1 MIRKVLENL
10 LASASLSDAHGSAEL
25 LLSRYHTLDGVFC
38 ADASDLTDLVGE
50 RGAMIIKLTAATV
63 CRRAEDKLV
72 SGTRYDEVKMREHLI
87 GFFCGSAIELLYL
100 ISLGESDEIL
110 SVDLIGE
117 GTVNSA
123 GVTSRRLLDAAVR
136 NRAKSVIIAHNHPAG
151 RATPS
156 AEDMTFTY
164 AAEKLLSEIGIR
176 LRAHYIVAG
185 NQCRRI
191 D

>member
-1 MIRKVLENL
+1 MIRRTLEKL
-10 LASASLSDAHGSAEL
+10 LSAASLPDAHKSAEL
-25 LLSRYHTLDGVFC
+25 LLSKYHTLDGVFC
-38 ADASDLTDLVGE
+38 ADPMDLTDLVGE
-50 RGAMIIKLTAATV
+50 RSAMIIKLAAATV
-63 CRRAEDKLV
+63 YRRAEDNLLP
-72 SGTRYDEVKMREHLI
+72 GTRYDELKMREHLV
-87 GFFCGSAIELLYL
+87 GFFCGSAVELLYL
-100 ISLGESDEIL
+100 ISLDESDAII

-123 GVTSRRLLDAAVR
+123 GVTPRRLLDSAVR

-156 AEDMTFTY
+156 SEDMTFTD
-164 AAEKLLSEIGIR
+164 AAAKLLGEIGVR

-185 NQCRRI
+185 TQCRKI

>member
-1 MIRKVLENL
+1 MIRKILENL
-10 LASASLSDAHGSAEL
+10 LASASLPDAHGSTEL

-38 ADASDLTDLVGE
+38 ADASDLTDLIGE
-50 RGAMIIKLTAATV
+50 RGAMLIKLTAATV
-63 CRRAEDKLV
+63 CRRAEDNLM
-72 SGTRYDEVKMREHLI
+72 SGTRYDEVEMREYLI

-100 ISLGESDEIL
+100 ISLGESDDII
-110 SVDLIGE
+110 SIDLIGE

>member
-1 MIRKVLENL
+1 MIRKILENL
-10 LASASLSDAHGSAEL
+10 LASASLPDAHGSTEL

-38 ADASDLTDLVGE
+38 ADASDLTDLIGE
-50 RGAMIIKLTAATV
+50 RGAMLIKLTAATV
-63 CRRAEDKLV
+63 CRRAEDNLM
-72 SGTRYDEVKMREHLI
+72 SGTRYDEVEMREHLI

-100 ISLGESDEIL
+100 ISLGESDDII
-110 SVDLIGE
+110 SIDLIGE

-156 AEDMTFTY
+156 AEDMTFTD

>member
-1 MIRKVLENL
+1 MIRKTLENL
-10 LASASLSDAHGSAEL
+10 LVAAALPDPHKSAEL

-38 ADASDLTDLVGE
+38 ADPSDLTDLVGE

-63 CRRAEDKLV
+63 CRRAEDNLMP
-72 SGTRYDEVKMREHLI
+72 GTRYSEVKMREHLV
-87 GFFCGSAIELLYL
+87 GFFCGSSVELLYL
-100 ISLGESDEIL
+100 ISLDDSDEIL
-110 SVDLIGE
+110 SVDLVGE

-123 GVTSRRLLDAAVR
+123 GVAPRRLLDSAVK

-156 AEDMTFTY
+156 SEDMAFTD
-164 AAEKLLSEIGIR
+164 AAENILGEIGIK
-176 LRAHYIVAG
+176 LRAHYVVAG
-185 NQCRRI
+185 NQCRKI

>member
-1 MIRKVLENL
+1 MIRRTLENL
-10 LASASLSDAHGSAEL
+10 LAAASIPDVHKHAEL
-25 LLSRYHTLDGVFC
+25 LLSRFHTLDGVFC
-38 ADASDLTDLVGE
+38 ADSADLINLVGE

-63 CRRAEDKLV
+63 CRRAEAHFLP
-72 SGTRYDEVKMREHLI
+72 GTHYNEMNMREHLT
-87 GFFCGSAIELLYL
+87 GFFCGSAIEFLYL
-100 ISLGESDEIL
+100 VSLDGEDNII
-110 SVDLIGE
+110 SVDLVGE

-123 GVTSRRLLDAAVR
+123 EVAPRRLLDIAVR
-136 NRAKSVIIAHNHPAG
+136 NRAKTVIIAHNHPAG

-156 AEDMTFTY
+156 SEDIAFTN
-164 AAEKLLSEIGIR
+164 AAENLLSEIGIK

>member
-1 MIRKVLENL
+1 MIRRTLENL
-10 LASASLSDAHGSAEL
+10 LTAASIPDVHKHTEL

-38 ADASDLTDLVGE
+38 ADAIDLTNLVGE

-63 CRRAEDKLV
+63 CRRAEEHLLP
-72 SGTRYDEVKMREHLI
+72 GTHYNEAVMREHLV
-87 GFFCGSAIELLYL
+87 GFFCGSAIEFLYL
-100 ISLGESDEIL
+100 ISLDKSDDII

-123 GVTSRRLLDAAVR
+123 GVTPRRLLDAAVR

-151 RATPS
+151 RAIPS
-156 AEDMTFTY
+156 SEDMTFTD
-164 AAEKLLSEIGIR
+164 AADKLLCDIGIR